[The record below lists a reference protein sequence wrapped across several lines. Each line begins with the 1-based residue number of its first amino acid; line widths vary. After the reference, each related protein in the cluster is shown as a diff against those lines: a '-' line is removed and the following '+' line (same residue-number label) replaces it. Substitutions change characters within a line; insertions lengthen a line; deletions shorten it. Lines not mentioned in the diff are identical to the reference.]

1 MNTSLAEKGLP
12 ELVLTAKVTEGTMG
26 VDSIKVQNA
35 CEQLDMC
42 VANINGFIEE
52 LTTQYEAI
60 LNGWE
65 GEAANTLREY
75 FPEII
80 EAFGNVPKS
89 VKSISDWAT
98 STKNKYVASDMAVAD
113 SIKHILGGR
122 R

>member
-65 GEAANTLREY
+65 GEAANTLRLLLE
-75 FPEII
+75 
-80 EAFGNVPKS
+80 K
-89 VKSISDWAT
+89 
-98 STKNKYVASDMAVAD
+98 
-113 SIKHILGGR
+113 
-122 R
+122 